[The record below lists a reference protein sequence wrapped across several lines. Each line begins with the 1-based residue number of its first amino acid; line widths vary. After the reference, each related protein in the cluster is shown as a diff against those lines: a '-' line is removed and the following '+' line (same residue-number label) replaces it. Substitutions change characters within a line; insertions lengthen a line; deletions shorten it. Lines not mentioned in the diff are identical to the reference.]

1 MYKSVYKKVSE
12 RKTDPEKIV
21 LYVLAAVGA
30 VLLLFAGIR
39 LIGGNNAAL
48 TMQNGHSDLI
58 NIKEIANLSVS
69 EFVYNGIAQSL
80 KSNGNID
87 YNVLYKSTVK
97 VSVNA
102 DKIRYEIDDTNK
114 VITFFFPE
122 LTIEKPVI
130 DVDSIS
136 FIPEKKDLY
145 MDEIISLCR
154 DDAFGE
160 AKKSQKLIAS
170 AKENIQTIVEAWYM
184 PVLQGYTLEYKF
196 GFVKDSVVK

>member
-184 PVLQGYTLEYKF
+184 PVLRGYTLEYKF

>member
-114 VITFFFPE
+114 VITFSFPE

>member
-1 MYKSVYKKVSE
+1 
-12 RKTDPEKIV
+12 
-21 LYVLAAVGA
+21 
-30 VLLLFAGIR
+30 
-39 LIGGNNAAL
+39 
-48 TMQNGHSDLI
+48 MQNGHSDLI